1 MENHTQTLNTMFR
14 DSNKIV
20 YEIEAQINDLY
31 YGRPIKMNVS
41 NRSNGQRNDNLH
53 SFGYGVSNS
62 RESNDLGECQAYVL

>member
-31 YGRPIKMNVS
+31 YGRPIKINFSDKS
-41 NRSNGQRNDNLH
+41 NDQNSH
-53 SFGYGVSNS
+53 SFGYGISNAK
-62 RESNDLGECQAYVL
+62 ESKDLGECQTYVL